1 MNVYFRFTSM
11 SFQKALA
18 YRLEYFV
25 SLTTSFLY
33 IFIFTSVWATVSSE
47 SPNNLGTWTGSTLI
61 SYAILTTIVK
71 VCMSRNDQMIPNKIR
86 NGDIIFDFLKPY
98 SYPLAYA
105 FDSIGGSIFQVFA
118 KAIPLL
124 LISLF
129 LYEISFVEYLPNLA
143 MFILFYSLGYI
154 LYLLVGY
161 VLGSMAFFFTD
172 VFGFYLLY
180 YACTTLFS
188 GAIIPVDLFP
198 ELLKTIT
205 VYTPFPYF
213 FYYPTSIIMNR
224 EDLESINY
232 LLLTYI
238 AQISF
243 WLILCRIAYTQG
255 RKKLEILGG

>member
-1 MNVYFRFTSM
+1 M

-33 IFIFTSVWATVSSE
+33 IFIFTSVWATVSAE
-47 SPNNLGTWTGSTLI
+47 SPDNLGTWTGTTLV

-105 FDSIGGSIFQVFA
+105 FDSLGGSIFQAFA

-124 LISLF
+124 IISILIYGISL
-129 LYEISFVEYLPNLA
+129 VEYLPNVFLFLA
-143 MFILFYSLGYI
+143 FYSLGYI
-154 LYLLVGY
+154 LYLMVGY

-198 ELLKTIT
+198 DLLKTIT

-213 FYYPTSIIMNR
+213 FYYPTSILMGR
-224 EDLESINY
+224 GDLPTTHY

-238 AQISF
+238 SQIAF
-243 WLILCRIAYTQG
+243 WLIICRIVYLQG

>member
-33 IFIFTSVWATVSSE
+33 IFIFTSVWATVSAE
-47 SPNNLGTWTGSTLI
+47 SPDNLGTWTGTTLV

-105 FDSIGGSIFQVFA
+105 SDSLGGSIFQAFA

-124 LISLF
+124 IISILIYGISL
-129 LYEISFVEYLPNLA
+129 VEYLPNVFLFLA
-143 MFILFYSLGYI
+143 FYSLGYI
-154 LYLLVGY
+154 LYLMVGY

-198 ELLKTIT
+198 DLLKTIT

-213 FYYPTSIIMNR
+213 FYYPTSILMGSG
-224 EDLESINY
+224 DLPTTNY

-238 AQISF
+238 SQIAF
-243 WLILCRIAYTQG
+243 WLIICRIVYLQG

>member
-1 MNVYFRFTSM
+1 M

-25 SLTTSFLY
+25 SLITSFLY
-33 IFIFTSVWATVSSE
+33 IFIFTSVWANVSVE
-47 SPNNLGTWTGSTLI
+47 SPHQLGTWTGSTLI

-105 FDSIGGSIFQVFA
+105 FDSLGGSIFQAFA

-124 LISLF
+124 VISILIYGISLTEF
-129 LYEISFVEYLPNLA
+129 IPNLIPFLGFYFLVY
-143 MFILFYSLGYI
+143 MLF
-154 LYLLVGY
+154 LLVGY

-198 ELLKTIT
+198 DVLKSIT

-213 FYYPTSIIMNR
+213 FYYPTSILMHR
-224 EDLESINY
+224 TDLPGTSF
-232 LLLTYI
+232 LLLTYML
-238 AQISF
+238 QIFF
-243 WLILCRIAYTQG
+243 WLALSRIVYTQG